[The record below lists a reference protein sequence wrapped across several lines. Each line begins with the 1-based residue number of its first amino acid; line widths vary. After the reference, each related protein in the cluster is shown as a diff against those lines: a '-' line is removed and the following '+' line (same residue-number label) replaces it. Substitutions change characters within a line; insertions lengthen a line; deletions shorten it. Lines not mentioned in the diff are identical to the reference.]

1 MSKESNDKPKD
12 SKQVLREQLYES
24 IQGYRKSNLN
34 VFLSAVTAGLEIGFS
49 VLLMGIL
56 FTVFRNYLPDD
67 LLHLVTA
74 FGYPLGFIFVII
86 GGSQLFTE
94 QTSLAVMPVLS
105 GSVGIKDLL
114 RLWLVVFTGN
124 IIGGGLFALLI
135 TWIGPAMN
143 IIEVDAFSH
152 FANVLTDPEWYV
164 VLGSATL
171 AGWLMGLL
179 GWLLFTSQE
188 SLTRIVVVALITLI
202 IGFGKLHHCIVGSVE
217 ILCAMFSQHH
227 FDAAVYGETMLFSVI
242 GNIIGGTFFVAVLKY
257 SSIKP

>member
-1 MSKESNDKPKD
+1 MSKSEDKPKD
-12 SKQVLREQLYES
+12 SKQVLREQLNES
-24 IQGYRKSNLN
+24 MQEYRRSNLN
-34 VFLSAVTAGLEIGFS
+34 IFLSAVTAGLEIGFS
-49 VLLMGIL
+49 ILLMGIL
-56 FTVFRNYLPDD
+56 YTVFRNYLPDD

-105 GSVGIKDLL
+105 GRVGFKDLF

-124 IIGGGLFALLI
+124 IIGGGLFAMLI

-143 IIEVDAFSH
+143 IIEVEAFTH
-152 FANVLTDPEWYV
+152 FAKLLTDPEWYV

-179 GWLLFTSQE
+179 SWLLFTSQE
-188 SLTRIVVVALITLI
+188 SLTRIAVVALITLI

-217 ILCAMFSQHH
+217 ILCAMLSQHD
-227 FDAAVYGETMLFSVI
+227 FNAAVYGQTMLFSVI
-242 GNIIGGTFFVAVLKY
+242 GNIIGGAFFVAVLKY
-257 SSIKP
+257 STIKS